1 MGISRATKEA
11 WFNKLNE
18 LLDTYPSIFIVNVDN
33 VGSQQMHQIR
43 ASLRGKATVLMGKN
57 TMVRRA
63 LRQILAEKPQFEK
76 LMPFVKGNIGFV
88 FTSGD
93 LKDVRSSIL
102 SNRVAAPARAG
113 AFAPADVMVKAGNTG
128 MEPGKTSFF
137 QALGVPT
144 KIARGTI
151 EIVSDVKV
159 VTGGSRVGTS
169 EATLLNM
176 LNISPFTY
184 GMTVTQIY
192 ENGQTFGSE
201 VLDVSEDVLVDR
213 FLSGIKQVA
222 SISLAL
228 NYPTIASVTHTLVNS
243 YKNLLAVSLAT
254 DYEFEGSA
262 KVSNRIRSSFCHRI
276 AKYTLKIQTADK
288 PKIDTHRAFAP
299 LKRLMAS
306 LATNVCEQLTD
317 MHSFRPRLT
326 LPTPLPLQL
335 LPLLLLLPRR
345 PPPLPLRRRR
355 RRKLRSPTMTW
366 ALVSL
371 TKAYVLPMYSGLF
384 PKNVYGCRVV
394 IHAILFT
401 SGSAHDPCLCFALLP
416 FVPLLSSVLYV
427 SII

>member
-93 LKDVRSSIL
+93 LKDVRTSIL

-113 AFAPADVMVKAGNTG
+113 AFAPADVLVKAGNTG

-262 KVSNRIRSSFCHRI
+262 K
-276 AKYTLKIQTADK
+276 AKAYLAD
-288 PKIDTHRAFAP
+288 PSAFAAAAP
-299 LKRLMAS
+299 AAA
-306 LATNVCEQLTD
+306 ATEAAAPAAAEEKKEEEAEESDDD
-317 MHSFRPRLT
+317 MGF
-326 LPTPLPLQL
+326 
-335 LPLLLLLPRR
+335 
-345 PPPLPLRRRR
+345 
-355 RRKLRSPTMTW
+355 
-366 ALVSL
+366 
-371 TKAYVLPMYSGLF
+371 GLF
-384 PKNVYGCRVV
+384 
-394 IHAILFT
+394 
-401 SGSAHDPCLCFALLP
+401 D
-416 FVPLLSSVLYV
+416 
-427 SII
+427 